1 MVGCGTAGDGKA
13 RAEIAAALS
22 PEQRVWKRA
31 QARWD
36 ALVARKLDDAYA
48 FITPAGRST
57 MPVETYRGRVNPEFW
72 RKVTVTKVVCEADA
86 CDVNVNIE
94 FTVLNMPLSNEVTE
108 KWLLVDGEWWF
119 IYRG

>member
-1 MVGCGTAGDGKA
+1 
-13 RAEIAAALS
+13 
-22 PEQRVWKRA
+22 
-31 QARWD
+31 
-36 ALVARKLDDAYA
+36 
-48 FITPAGRST
+48 

-72 RKVTVTKVVCEADA
+72 RKVTVTKVVCVSDA